1 MNKSDTI
8 KTFAIVLASG
18 SGSRFNSEDCP
29 KHLIKIK
36 DVPTIIWTL
45 DSVLGSKIFDKVVV
59 VTREK
64 DLKNTN
70 EIISKYFNTEELKL
84 LFTVGGNDRMQ
95 SFFNGVLKISE
106 KAQIEDNDLVALI
119 DSNRPFCS
127 IKQLKDLNNLATE
140 NGCSCPARPV
150 VNGVAKIISNKI
162 TEVPAKDNYVEFVTP
177 EFLEYQL
184 LDKSK
189 KKNKTF
195 KSLVEYSLDMS
206 VNPIFLTSSDL
217 NSKLTYPEDL
227 VFLEGLVNKYN
238 LAKPLKKNEH

>member
-1 MNKSDTI
+1 MKKSDTI
-8 KTFAIVLASG
+8 RSFAIVLASG
-18 SGSRFNSEDCP
+18 SGSRFNSNDLP

-36 DVPTIIWTL
+36 DIPTIIWTL
-45 DSVLGSKIFDKVVV
+45 DSVVGSTIFENVVV

-70 EIISKYFNTEELKL
+70 EIISKYFDIEKSRL

-95 SFFNGVLKISE
+95 SFFNGVLKIFE
-106 KAQIEDNDLVALI
+106 KNQIDNNDLVALI

-127 IKQLKDLNNLATE
+127 IKQLKDLNNLASA

-150 VNGVAKIISNKI
+150 VNGVAKILSNKI
-162 TEVPAKDNYVEFVTP
+162 TEVPAKDDFVEFVTP
-177 EFLEYQL
+177 EFLKYQIL
-184 LDKSK
+184 EKSK
-189 KKNKTF
+189 KNNKIF

-238 LAKPLKKNEH
+238 LIKPLKKNED